1 MSLYYC
7 AFGRA
12 AAGITINREARGRG
26 SGCRAGGG
34 SMVGP
39 QLLHPARCCQL
50 GAPLGALTAI
60 RAGAGL
66 CRRGILGRDPP
77 AGVMLQQAGLRPLPW
92 VGSWPLLE
100 LGCGGGEQPGLPVP
114 PTPLPSLLAPCCPHG
129 SVCPGSAQTPLA
141 LLLLA
146 RGCAAAA
153 RPPRPLPGP
162 AFEAGLLAE
171 VGIALM
177 AFLPPSSS
185 TNAFSPPLRS
195 PSPIPLFPAAKSI
208 AAGGGWEGRD
218 KNKREF

>member
-1 MSLYYC
+1 MQEGD
-7 AFGRA
+7 FGEGPPRSGDA
-12 AAGITINREARGRG
+12 AAGRAPAPA
-26 SGCRAGGG
+26 SGGLVA
-34 SMVGP
+34 
-39 QLLHPARCCQL
+39 
-50 GAPLGALTAI
+50 T
-60 RAGAGL
+60 AGAGL
-66 CRRGILGRDPP
+66 WWGQAARPP
-77 AGVMLQQAGLRPLPW
+77 RA
-92 VGSWPLLE
+92 
-100 LGCGGGEQPGLPVP
+100 
-114 PTPLPSLLAPCCPHG
+114 PTPLPSQFGPCCPHG
-129 SVCPGSAQTPLA
+129 SICPGSAQTPLA
-141 LLLLA
+141 LLLLLA